1 MNIGFKMRQNKFN
14 NQNFTEHFPY
24 VFSTL
29 LALTTFGGA
38 LIEESLRNVLL
49 PALLNNERTSRL
61 DEYAE
66 NLLEK
71 TGNALTLLQKITGK
85 EQVFCW

>member
-1 MNIGFKMRQNKFN
+1 MF
-14 NQNFTEHFPY
+14 
-24 VFSTL
+24 FSTL